1 MNIARDTTLYVLE
14 KGLDALSARQ
24 TAVSNNIANVETPN
38 YKAVDVRFESILQKT
53 LSTGQ
58 SLELVRTN
66 PMHLTSNGTTGNP
79 LDALE
84 PVAFKRSETSM
95 RKDGNNVDVEREM
108 IVLADTSLRYQA
120 VAMLAN
126 KKLAMMRMIA
136 QESR

>member
-24 TAVSNNIANVETPN
+24 TAVANNIANVETPN

-53 LSTGQ
+53 LSTDQ
-58 SLELVRTN
+58 SLELARTN
-66 PMHLTSNGTTGNP
+66 PLHLTSTGLASNQ

-108 IVLADTSLRYQA
+108 IILADTSLRYQA
-120 VAMLAN
+120 IAMLAN
-126 KKLAMMRMIA
+126 KKLAMMRMVA